1 MLILVPS
8 TELNVDSVLKVLNL
22 FIKASYKSFK
32 WVIEIKSLLL
42 VSACLLI
49 FCLFIKDILVVTCCW
64 VLFNLVFNK
73 WYNRPS
79 VNDDFLE

>member
-22 FIKASYKSFK
+22 FIKDSYKSF
-32 WVIEIKSLLL
+32 LL

-49 FCLFIKDILVVTCCW
+49 FCLFIKDILVVTCC
-64 VLFNLVFNK
+64 
-73 WYNRPS
+73 
-79 VNDDFLE
+79 